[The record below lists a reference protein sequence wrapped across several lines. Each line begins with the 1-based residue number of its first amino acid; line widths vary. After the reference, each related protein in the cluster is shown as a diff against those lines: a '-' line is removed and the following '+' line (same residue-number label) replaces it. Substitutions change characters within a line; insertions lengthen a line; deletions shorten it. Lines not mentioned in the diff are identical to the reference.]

1 MKLFKNFE
9 VFKSD
14 IASVTSVTSTIASQF
29 QLDQRKIMLHDLNIE
44 KRHGIDN
51 TIFIKIRGLITLLST
66 IIYGCYVMY
75 VNYVLFRTYKL
86 L

>member
-1 MKLFKNFE
+1 MKLFKKFE

-14 IASVTSVTSTIASQF
+14 IASVTSVTATIASQF
-29 QLDQRKIMLHDLNIE
+29 QLDQRKIMLYDLNIE

-66 IIYGCYVMY
+66 VIYGI
-75 VNYVLFRTYKL
+75 VL
-86 L
+86 